1 MTRKSQSHVRILIY
15 RTYIIRSYA
24 KFSVVSLHRL
34 NDVWV
39 PRRLIAEKT
48 VVSPMSLLL
57 LLSTV
62 TCALRRL
69 NRLVQKMLS
78 LNWRTSKTLLR
89 YEWKN
94 WIAPYK
100 ECKTVLECGLHAVD
114 SGLELASRIPIV
126 SGIPDFFSCV
136 PDSFTWGE
144 LYVIDAVSRNE
155 PCTSLSVLSNHKLTR
170 G

>member
-1 MTRKSQSHVRILIY
+1 M
-15 RTYIIRSYA
+15 
-24 KFSVVSLHRL
+24 VSLHRL

-78 LNWRTSKTLLR
+78 LNWRISKALLR

-114 SGLELASRIPIV
+114 SRLELVSRSPIV
-126 SGIPDFFSCV
+126 SGIPDFFSCIPDSKAQV

-155 PCTSLSVLSNHKLTR
+155 PCPSLSVVSNHKLTR
-170 G
+170 GWNV